1 MLVLTRRQHLTIS
14 VAGSS
19 RVRTL
24 SASVIDSG
32 TTVIEVG
39 HKRGQYVSYLHL
51 SKSSISEFLSNRLG
65 EYFNNSGWRPL
76 TNCCVA
82 NGTILLR

>member
-24 SASVIDSG
+24 RASVIDSG
-32 TTVIEVG
+32 TSVIEVG
-39 HKRGQYVSYLHL
+39 HKRGRDVSFAFVGIL
-51 SKSSISEFLSNRLG
+51 KISNL
-65 EYFNNSGWRPL
+65 
-76 TNCCVA
+76 
-82 NGTILLR
+82 